1 MSSTNTNKTYGV
13 FAGELHEH
21 AGAAIAM
28 GVFVGSS
35 WAVAAVI
42 ACSLAMLAEG
52 TAAAD
57 LRWILSIVFGMLA
70 GGILQQLWFNFRPA
84 LHMSYGGR
92 IAGFGIS
99 YFLILRSVPF
109 SAPGCSKASPG
120 HGLSLPGSTSSRLPS
135 SRSHSPTPSASAAP
149 SIRTCSTAFMGRAN
163 SCKDL
168 QVTAHADTSK
178 RLIRA
183 SFPYGREASSHS
195 TRYATCRASHRCGS
209 M

>member
-42 ACSLAMLAEG
+42 ACSLAMLVEG
-52 TAAAD
+52 SATAD

-70 GGILQQLWFNFRPA
+70 GGILQQLWFNFRSA

-99 YFLILRSVPF
+99 YFLVLALCALLGSWLPDGMPAARAGFAGLCLSTLAILTLTFTYAFRKRSAEYQDQLGRF
-109 SAPGCSKASPG
+109 
-120 HGLSLPGSTSSRLPS
+120 HGKS
-135 SRSHSPTPSASAAP
+135 
-149 SIRTCSTAFMGRAN
+149 
-163 SCKDL
+163 
-168 QVTAHADTSK
+168 
-178 RLIRA
+178 
-183 SFPYGREASSHS
+183 E
-195 TRYATCRASHRCGS
+195 
-209 M
+209 

>member
-42 ACSLAMLAEG
+42 ACSLAMLVEG
-52 TAAAD
+52 SATAD

-99 YFLILRSVPF
+99 YFLVLALCALLGSWLPDGMPAARAGFAGLCLSTLAILTLAFTYAFRKRSAEYQDQLGRF
-109 SAPGCSKASPG
+109 
-120 HGLSLPGSTSSRLPS
+120 HGKS
-135 SRSHSPTPSASAAP
+135 
-149 SIRTCSTAFMGRAN
+149 
-163 SCKDL
+163 
-168 QVTAHADTSK
+168 
-178 RLIRA
+178 
-183 SFPYGREASSHS
+183 E
-195 TRYATCRASHRCGS
+195 
-209 M
+209 